1 VRLHRLQLLNFRQH
15 ADTTIEFGPG
25 ITGIIGPN
33 GAGKTTILE
42 AIGWALYGKP
52 AARGKR
58 ETIRFVRAPE
68 RAPVRVE
75 LDFELAGH
83 RYRVVRELTRAEVFL
98 DGDESAIATS
108 TNGVTELLQR
118 RLGMSRSEF
127 FNTYFTGQ
135 KQLSIMASMGPAER
149 AHFLSRVL
157 GYEKLRSAQELV
169 RTQRRLIVA
178 ELTGI
183 RGSMPEAAQVAQALA
198 AAERR
203 VAETRRIADERQ
215 RGHADC
221 AGRMAVVAPRW
232 DEAQR
237 QRQVWQD
244 SVAQLQTVET
254 RITALTSEGERVG
267 ADVSEIVLAGVE
279 LDDLRQRTAGLP
291 PLIAELQRLDELYR
305 AEGRRETLRE
315 SVAELEVDLVRL
327 QQRRDQLVTAPE
339 EEEQTTAA
347 LAARRAQLEEVQAK
361 LEERRTVWVRA
372 RQEAQTKRTALL
384 QQHADLKVQLERIQA
399 LGSDGVCPTC
409 SRVLGE
415 SFDRVRGH
423 IEEQIEA
430 VTVDGKYFRSRVEQL
445 EEIPEEVKQLE
456 EQRRALMQE
465 ATGLERALA
474 RIQSA
479 AQEMTTVARE
489 LTLRDQRHAQLLQEI
504 ASIPGGFDPERHAVV
519 RAEIE
524 ALNPLVARAER
535 LAVLVDRG
543 PQIQREYERI
553 SGALIADRGRAQ
565 ELRSALDTLKFSE
578 TAFAA
583 IREEFEQASEAVH
596 KAEIARVEAESELR
610 TAREAL
616 EAAGRASEELRRMEE
631 RATALARDRR
641 LHEELDRSF
650 SDLRTDLNA
659 QLRPELSELASAFLS
674 DLTDGRYGE
683 LELTDSYDV
692 LVLEEGIPKP
702 VISGGEEDLANLVL
716 RLAISQMIAERAGQA
731 FSLLILDEVF
741 GSLDELRRHNVVD
754 LLRSLHDRFEQVIL
768 ITHIESV
775 RDGLDRVLTVRYDE
789 ATGSARV
796 EESTP
801 ADAPTMAD
809 ESAETLMEEVAAP

>member
-1 VRLHRLQLLNFRQH
+1 LHRLQLLNFRQH
-15 ADTTIEFGPG
+15 ADTTIDFGPG

-98 DGDESAIATS
+98 DGDTSAIATS

-135 KQLSIMASMGPAER
+135 KQLSIMAAMGPVER
-149 AHFLSRVL
+149 AQFLSRVL
-157 GYEKLRSAQELV
+157 GYEKLRAAQELV
-169 RTQRRLIVA
+169 RTQRKLIVA

-183 RGSMPEAAQVAQALA
+183 RSSMPEANQVAQALA

-215 RGHADC
+215 REYADC
-221 AGRMAVVAPRW
+221 AGRIATVSPRW
-232 DEAQR
+232 DAAQR
-237 QRQVWQD
+237 QRQEWQN
-244 SVAQLQTVET
+244 AAAELQTTEA

-267 ADVSEIVLAGVE
+267 ADLSEIILAAAE
-279 LDDLRQRTAGLP
+279 LDDLRPRTAGLP
-291 PLIAELQRLDELYR
+291 ELSAELQRLDELYR
-305 AEGRRETLRE
+305 AEGRRDTLRE
-315 SVAELEVDLVRL
+315 SLAELETELARL
-327 QQRRDQLVTAPE
+327 RERRDQLLSAPDE
-339 EEEQTTAA
+339 EREATAA
-347 LAARRAQLEEVQAK
+347 LEAKRAELEEAQAK
-361 LEERRTVWVRA
+361 LEERRTIWVRA

-399 LGSDGVCPTC
+399 LGADGVCPTC

-423 IEEQIEA
+423 LEEQIEA

-445 EEIPEEVKQLE
+445 EETPDEVKQLE
-456 EQRRALMQE
+456 ERRRAIMQE
-465 ATGLERALA
+465 AAGLERTLA

-479 AQEMTTVARE
+479 VQETATVNRE
-489 LTLRDQRHAQLLQEI
+489 LTIKEQRHAQLLQEI
-504 ASIPGGFDPERHAVV
+504 GAIPAGFDRERHATL
-519 RAEIE
+519 RAEID
-524 ALNPLVARAER
+524 ALVPLVTRTER
-535 LAVLVDRG
+535 LAALCERG
-543 PQIQREYERI
+543 PQIQRDYERI
-553 SGALIADRGRAQ
+553 SGALVADRGRAQ
-565 ELRSALDTLKFSE
+565 QLQETLDRLRFSE
-578 TAFAA
+578 EAFATV
-583 IREEFEQASEAVH
+583 RGEFESASDAAH
-596 KAEIARVEAESELR
+596 RAEIARVEADSELR

-616 EAAGRASEELRRMEE
+616 ETAGRASEEFRKMEE
-631 RATALARDRR
+631 RAAALARDRR
-641 LHEELDRSF
+641 LHEELDRGF

-659 QLRPELSELASAFLS
+659 QLRPELSELASSFLAE
-674 DLTDGRYGE
+674 LTDGRYTE

-692 LVLEEGIPKP
+692 LVLEEGVPKP
-702 VISGGEEDLANLVL
+702 VISGGEEDVANLVL

-731 FSLLILDEVF
+731 FSLLVLDEVF

-754 LLRSLHDRFEQVIL
+754 LLRSLHDRFEQVVL

-775 RDGLDRVLTVRYDE
+775 RDGLDRVLSVRYDE
-789 ATGSARV
+789 ATGSSRV
-796 EESTP
+796 EESV
-801 ADAPTMAD
+801 ASDIGAGD
-809 ESAETLMEEVAAP
+809 EETVEPFAQVAGP

>member
-1 VRLHRLQLLNFRQH
+1 MRLHQLQLLNFRQH
-15 ADTTIEFGPG
+15 ADTTIDFGPG

-68 RAPVRVE
+68 RSPVRVE

-98 DGDESAIATS
+98 DGDDSAIATS

-118 RLGMSRSEF
+118 RLGMSRNEF

-135 KQLSIMASMGPAER
+135 KQLSIMAAMGPVER
-149 AHFLSRVL
+149 AQFLSRVL

-169 RTQRRLIVA
+169 RTQRKLIVA
-178 ELTGI
+178 ELNGI
-183 RGSMPEAAQVAQALA
+183 RGSMPEATQVAQALT

-203 VAETRRIADERQ
+203 VAETRRLADERQ
-215 RGHADC
+215 REHADC
-221 AGRMAVVAPRW
+221 AGRMATVAPRW

-237 QRQVWQD
+237 QRQAWQTTL
-244 SVAQLQTVET
+244 AELQTTEA
-254 RITALTSEGERVG
+254 RIAALTSEGERVG
-267 ADVSEIVLAGVE
+267 ADLSAIVLAGVE
-279 LDDLRQRTAGLP
+279 LDDLRLRTAGLP
-291 PLIAELQRLDELYR
+291 ELTAELQRLDELYR
-305 AEGRRETLRE
+305 AEGRRDTLRE
-315 SVAELEVDLVRL
+315 SLAELKTELGRL
-327 QQRRDQLVTAPE
+327 QQRRDQLLAAPQ
-339 EEEQTTAA
+339 EEQETT
-347 LAARRAQLEEVQAK
+347 LVLGTRRTELEEAQAK

-384 QQHADLKVQLERIQA
+384 QQHADLKVQLERIQD
-399 LGSDGVCPTC
+399 LGADGVCPTC

-445 EEIPEEVKQLE
+445 EETPEEVKQLE
-456 EQRRALMQE
+456 ERRRTIMQE
-465 ATGLERALA
+465 AAELERALA
-474 RIQSA
+474 RIQSSV
-479 AQEMTTVARE
+479 QEMTIVERE
-489 LTLRDQRHAQLLQEI
+489 LALKEQRHAQLLQEI
-504 ASIPGGFDPERHAVV
+504 ASIPGGLDRERHAAV
-519 RAEIE
+519 RAEIDS
-524 ALNPLVARAER
+524 LTPLVARAER
-535 LAVLVDRG
+535 LAALFERG
-543 PQIQREYERI
+543 PHIQRDYERI
-553 SGALIADRGRAQ
+553 GNALVADRGRAQ
-565 ELRSALDTLKFSE
+565 ELGAVLEGLQFSE
-578 TAFAA
+578 ESFAA
-583 IREEFEQASEAVH
+583 IRGEFESASEAAH
-596 KAEIARVEAESELR
+596 RAEIARVEAESELR

-616 EAAGRASEELRRMEE
+616 ESAGRASEEFRKMEE
-631 RATALARDRR
+631 RATALTRDRR
-641 LHEELDRSF
+641 LHEELDRGF

-659 QLRPELSELASAFLS
+659 QLRPELSELASTFLA
-674 DLTDGRYGE
+674 DLTDGRYTE

-692 LVLEEGIPKP
+692 LVLEEGVPKP

-754 LLRSLHDRFEQVIL
+754 LLRSLNDRFEQVVL

-775 RDGLDRVLTVRYDE
+775 RDGLDRVLSVRYDE
-789 ATGSARV
+789 ATGSSKV
-796 EESTP
+796 EEGAP
-801 ADAPTMAD
+801 ADVAGMTDDA
-809 ESAETLMEEVAAP
+809 ESAVEVAVS

>member
-1 VRLHRLQLLNFRQH
+1 MRLHRLQLLNFRQH
-15 ADTTIEFGPG
+15 AETTIEFGPG

-98 DGDESAIATS
+98 DGDTSAIATS

-135 KQLSIMASMGPAER
+135 KQLSIMAAMGPVER
-149 AHFLSRVL
+149 AQFLSRVL
-157 GYEKLRSAQELV
+157 GYEKLRAAQELV
-169 RTQRRLIVA
+169 RTQRKLIVA

-183 RGSMPEAAQVAQALA
+183 RSSMPEAEQVAQALA

-215 RGHADC
+215 REYADC
-221 AGRMAVVAPRW
+221 AGRIATVSPRW
-232 DEAQR
+232 DTAQQQR
-237 QRQVWQD
+237 QEWQNT
-244 SVAQLQTVET
+244 VAELQITDA
-254 RITALTSEGERVG
+254 RIAALTSQGERVG
-267 ADVSEIVLAGVE
+267 ADLSEIVLAAAE
-279 LDDLRQRTAGLP
+279 LDDLRPRTAGLP
-291 PLIAELQRLDELYR
+291 ELTAKLQRLDELYR
-305 AEGRRETLRE
+305 AEGRRDTLRE
-315 SVAELEVDLVRL
+315 SVAELETELARL
-327 QQRRDQLVTAPE
+327 RERRDQLLSAPDE
-339 EEEQTTAA
+339 EREASAA
-347 LAARRAQLEEVQAK
+347 LEAKRAELEEGQVR

-384 QQHADLKVQLERIQA
+384 QQHADLKVQLERVQS
-399 LGSDGVCPTC
+399 LGADGVCPTC
-409 SRVLGE
+409 SRVLGD

-423 IEEQIEA
+423 IEEQVEA

-445 EEIPEEVKQLE
+445 EETPDEVKQLE
-456 EQRRALMQE
+456 ERRRAIMQE
-465 ATGLERALA
+465 AAGLERTLA

-479 AQEMTTVARE
+479 VQETATVNRE
-489 LTLRDQRHAQLLQEI
+489 LTIKEQRHAQLLQEI
-504 ASIPGGFDPERHAVV
+504 AALPGGFDRERHAAL

-524 ALNPLVARAER
+524 ALVPLVTRVER
-535 LAVLVDRG
+535 LAALCERG
-543 PQIQREYERI
+543 PQIQRDYERI
-553 SGALIADRGRAQ
+553 STALVGDRTRAQ
-565 ELRSALDTLKFSE
+565 QLQAALDSLQFSEEAFAAVRAEFESAADAAHRAEITRVEADSELRS
-578 TAFAA
+578 
-583 IREEFEQASEAVH
+583 
-596 KAEIARVEAESELR
+596 
-610 TAREAL
+610 AREAL
-616 EAAGRASEELRRMEE
+616 ESAGRASEEFRRMEE
-631 RATALARDRR
+631 RAAALGRDRR
-641 LHEELDRSF
+641 LHEELDRGF

-659 QLRPELSELASAFLS
+659 QLRPELSELASSFLAE
-674 DLTDGRYGE
+674 LTDGRYTE

-692 LVLEEGIPKP
+692 LVLEEGVPKP
-702 VISGGEEDLANLVL
+702 VISGGEEDVANLVL

-731 FSLLILDEVF
+731 FSLLVLDEVF

-754 LLRSLHDRFEQVIL
+754 LLRSLHDRFEQVVL

-775 RDGLDRVLTVRYDE
+775 RDGLDRVLSVRYDE
-789 ATGSARV
+789 TTGSSRV
-796 EESTP
+796 EESVP
-801 ADAPTMAD
+801 AD
-809 ESAETLMEEVAAP
+809 VAAGSDAAVEPFAEAAAS

>member
-1 VRLHRLQLLNFRQH
+1 MRLHRLQLLNFRQH

-98 DGDESAIATS
+98 DGDTSAIATS

-135 KQLSIMASMGPAER
+135 KQLSIMAAMGPVER
-149 AHFLSRVL
+149 AQFLSRVL
-157 GYEKLRSAQELV
+157 GYEKLRAAQELV
-169 RTQRRLIVA
+169 RTQRKLIVA

-183 RGSMPEAAQVAQALA
+183 RSSMPEAEQVAQALA

-215 RGHADC
+215 REYADC
-221 AGRMAVVAPRW
+221 AGRIATVSPRW
-232 DEAQR
+232 DAAQQQR
-237 QRQVWQD
+237 QEWQTA
-244 SVAQLQTVET
+244 VAELQMTDAS
-254 RITALTSEGERVG
+254 IAALTSQGERVG
-267 ADVSEIVLAGVE
+267 ADLSEIVLAAAE
-279 LDDLRQRTAGLP
+279 LDDLRPRTAGLP
-291 PLIAELQRLDELYR
+291 ELTAELQRLDELYR
-305 AEGRRETLRE
+305 AEGRRDTLRE
-315 SVAELEVDLVRL
+315 SVVELETELARL
-327 QQRRDQLVTAPE
+327 RERRDQLLSAPDE
-339 EEEQTTAA
+339 EREASAA
-347 LAARRAQLEEVQAK
+347 LEAKRTELEEAQVR

-384 QQHADLKVQLERIQA
+384 QQHADLKVQLERVQA
-399 LGSDGVCPTC
+399 LGADGVCPTC

-445 EEIPEEVKQLE
+445 EETPDEVKQLE
-456 EQRRALMQE
+456 ERRRAIMQE
-465 ATGLERALA
+465 AAGLERALA
-474 RIQSA
+474 RSQSA
-479 AQEMTTVARE
+479 VQETATVTRE
-489 LTLRDQRHAQLLQEI
+489 LTIKEQRHAQLLQEI
-504 ASIPGGFDPERHAVV
+504 AALPGGFDRERHAAL

-524 ALNPLVARAER
+524 TLAPLVTRVER
-535 LAVLVDRG
+535 LAALCERG
-543 PQIQREYERI
+543 PQIQRDYERI
-553 SGALIADRGRAQ
+553 STALVGDRTRAQ
-565 ELRSALDTLKFSE
+565 QLQTALDSLQFSE
-578 TAFAA
+578 EAFAA
-583 IREEFEQASEAVH
+583 IRTEFESASDAAH
-596 KAEIARVEAESELR
+596 RAEIARVEADSELR

-616 EAAGRASEELRRMEE
+616 ETAGRASEEFRKMEE
-631 RATALARDRR
+631 RAAALGRDRR
-641 LHEELDRSF
+641 LHEELDRGF

-659 QLRPELSELASAFLS
+659 QLRPELSELASAFLAE
-674 DLTDGRYGE
+674 LTDGRYTE

-692 LVLEEGIPKP
+692 LVLEEGVPKP
-702 VISGGEEDLANLVL
+702 VISGGEEDVANLVL

-731 FSLLILDEVF
+731 FSLLVLDEVF

-754 LLRSLHDRFEQVIL
+754 LLRSLHDRFEQVVL

-775 RDGLDRVLTVRYDE
+775 RDGLDRVLSVRYDE
-789 ATGSARV
+789 TTGSSRV
-796 EESTP
+796 EESVP
-801 ADAPTMAD
+801 ADAAAGS
-809 ESAETLMEEVAAP
+809 EELAEPFAEVAAS

>member
-1 VRLHRLQLLNFRQH
+1 MRLHRLQLLNFRQH
-15 ADTTIEFGPG
+15 ADTTIDFGPG

-98 DGDESAIATS
+98 DGDDSAIATS

-135 KQLSIMASMGPAER
+135 KQLSIMAAMGPVER
-149 AHFLSRVL
+149 AQFLSRVL

-169 RTQRRLIVA
+169 RTQRKLIVA
-178 ELTGI
+178 ELGGI
-183 RGSMPEAAQVAQALA
+183 RGSMPEASQVAQALA

-203 VAETRRIADERQ
+203 VAETRRLADERQ
-215 RGHADC
+215 REHADC
-221 AGRMAVVAPRW
+221 AGRMATVAPRW

-237 QRQVWQD
+237 QRQAWQ
-244 SVAQLQTVET
+244 STVAELQTT
-254 RITALTSEGERVG
+254 DARIAGLSSEGERVG
-267 ADVSEIVLAGVE
+267 ADLNEIVLAGVE

-291 PLIAELQRLDELYR
+291 QLTAELQRLDELYR
-305 AEGRRETLRE
+305 AEGRRDTLRE
-315 SVAELEVDLVRL
+315 SLAELETELVRL
-327 QQRRDQLVTAPE
+327 RERRDQLLAAPE
-339 EEEQTTAA
+339 EEQETTKALQAKQTE
-347 LAARRAQLEEVQAK
+347 LEEAQAK

-372 RQEAQTKRTALL
+372 KQEAQTKRTALL

-399 LGSDGVCPTC
+399 LGADGVCPAC

-415 SFDRVRGH
+415 SFDRVRGT

-445 EEIPEEVKQLE
+445 EETPEEVKQLE
-456 EQRRALMQE
+456 ERRRAIMQE
-465 ATGLERALA
+465 AARLERTLA
-474 RIQSA
+474 RVQSSV
-479 AQEMTTVARE
+479 QEMATVGRE
-489 LTLRDQRHAQLLQEI
+489 LALKEQRHAQLLQEI
-504 ASIPGGFDPERHAVV
+504 ASIPGGFDRDRHAALRV
-519 RAEIE
+519 EID
-524 ALNPLVARAER
+524 ALTPLVTRAER
-535 LAVLVDRG
+535 LAALFERG
-543 PQIQREYERI
+543 PQIQRDYERL
-553 SGALIADRGRAQ
+553 SGALVADRSRAQ
-565 ELRSALDTLKFSE
+565 ELQAALDRLQFSE
-578 TAFAA
+578 TAFNSVK
-583 IREEFEQASEAVH
+583 EEFDSASEAAH
-596 KAEIARVEAESELR
+596 RAEIARVEAESELR
-610 TAREAL
+610 AAREAL
-616 EAAGRASEELRRMEE
+616 ESAGRASDEFRKMEE
-631 RATALARDRR
+631 RATALGRDRR
-641 LHEELDRSF
+641 LHEELDRAF

-659 QLRPELSELASAFLS
+659 QLRPELSELASTFLS
-674 DLTDGRYGE
+674 ELTDGRYGE

-692 LVLEEGIPKP
+692 LVLEEGLPKP

-754 LLRSLHDRFEQVIL
+754 LLRSLHDRFEQVVL

-775 RDGLDRVLTVRYDE
+775 RDGLDRVLSVRFDE
-789 ATGSARV
+789 ATGSSRV
-796 EESTP
+796 EQCAP
-801 ADAPTMAD
+801 ADAVIMSG
-809 ESAETLMEEVAAP
+809 EAEPVMEVAAS